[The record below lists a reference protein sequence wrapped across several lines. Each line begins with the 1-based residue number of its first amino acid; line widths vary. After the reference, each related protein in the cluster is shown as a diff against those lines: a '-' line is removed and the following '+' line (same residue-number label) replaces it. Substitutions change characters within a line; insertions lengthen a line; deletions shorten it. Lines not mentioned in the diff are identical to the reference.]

1 MHKIL
6 NDGMISMFFEMLDP
20 DPSRGYEKP
29 REVLKN
35 KDRKTSPHVGLEPAL
50 STWVSAVEA

>member
-6 NDGMISMFFEMLDP
+6 NDGMKSMFFEMLDP
-20 DPSRGYEKP
+20 DLSRGYEKP

-35 KDRKTSPHVGLEPAL
+35 
-50 STWVSAVEA
+50 